1 MIEKDFDYEDE
12 DANKYIRILLR
23 NADKEDMKD
32 LITFMNE
39 HGIDWEIL

>member
-12 DANKYIRILLR
+12 DANKYTRILLR
-23 NADKEDMKD
+23 NADKEDMID

>member
-1 MIEKDFDYEDE
+1 MIEKGFDCKDE
-12 DANKYIRILLR
+12 DIDECTRILLR
-23 NADKEDMKD
+23 NADEEDMRD